1 MYNAEPVAD
10 FIDLALIG
18 EGEELLPELV
28 DLYRRAKGENWDKP
42 RFLRAAAEIQG
53 YMFPLFITFRITK
66 TVPSPPSPLWT
77 ARRRR
82 WSSGWSTIWTSP
94 ITR

>member
-42 RFLRAAAEIQG
+42 RFLRAAAGIQG
-53 YMFPLFITFRITK
+53 VY
-66 TVPSPPSPLWT
+66 VPSLYNVSYHEDGTIAAIAPLDG
-77 ARRRR
+77 APRR
-82 WSSGWSTIWTSP
+82 WSSGWSTI
-94 ITR
+94 